1 MSVGIARD
9 QRFRETMED
18 RVATGQAADG
28 FVVAVFDGHG
38 GWEVADRAA
47 ARAIKLV
54 EAAAAQDLALDAMLA
69 EVFAGLDSRAA
80 RCGSTATLLFA
91 RGNDLAVAWVGD
103 SRAVLVKS
111 GGFEVLTPDHRI
123 DRMDERR
130 RVLAAGGVI
139 EPPYAVD
146 PHSGQGLMVTRALG
160 DHALHRIGI
169 IAVPEIVTK
178 TLANGDIGFVV
189 ATDGLWDVVSSGEAA
204 MVCRG
209 AEPQAAADQLVGL
222 VTDRAGADN
231 VSVVVARFD

>member
-1 MSVGIARD
+1 
-9 QRFRETMED
+9 MED
-18 RVATGQAADG
+18 RVATGAAADG

-47 ARAIKLV
+47 ARAVKLV
-54 EAAAAQDLALDAMLA
+54 EAAAAQASGLEALFA

-91 RGNDLAVAWVGD
+91 RGGGLSVGWVGD
-103 SRAVLVKS
+103 SRAVLVTRE
-111 GGFEVLTPDHRI
+111 GFTVLTPDHRI
-123 DRMDERR
+123 DRLDERR

-169 IAVPEIVTK
+169 TASPEIVTR
-178 TLANGDIGFVV
+178 TLENGDIGFVV

-209 AEPQAAADQLVGL
+209 DEPQAAADQLVGL
-222 VTDRAGADN
+222 VTDRAGGDN